1 MQSPAAQILGF
12 AVRRNSS
19 TTTWPRSVISTPSS
33 SRPMPAAC
41 ERRPTETSSFSALTF
56 GAVVE
61 PHRDAV
67 VAVLGDLGDLASRCT
82 VTPSFSSRRWNWA
95 AVRLSMPSSSRGRI
109 STTVIRVPS
118 GAKRLANSQPITP
131 PPTMIIDSGTSSSTR
146 MSFEVR
152 TAGWSMSK
160 PGRPDG
166 SVPTQTTRWSK
177 GYDSPSTTTASPSTR
192 PWPRTTSTPL
202 RLAAPST
209 PLRMR
214 RTISSLRSII
224 LGKSNE
230 TSGTTRPYS
239 SARRTRRSRSAVASS
254 DFVGMQPQFMHV
266 PPSSARSIRVEWA
279 PSWAA
284 RSAAT
289 SPAGPPP
296 STTTRGAAAPS
307 PPSSLIASPLA
318 RR

>member
-1 MQSPAAQILGF
+1 M
-12 AVRRNSS
+12 
-19 TTTWPRSVISTPSS
+19 PSS
-33 SRPMPAAC
+33 SRTVTP
-41 ERRPTETSSFSALTF
+41 SSRYSVISATW
-56 GAVVE
+56 
-61 PHRDAV
+61 R
-67 VAVLGDLGDLASRCT
+67 SRCT
-82 VTPSFSSRRWNWA
+82 VTPSFSSRRWNWP

-152 TAGWSMSK
+152 IAGWSMSK